1 MTKEDH
7 IKYWINGSEKDWEVM
22 NDLFQLKRYVHC
34 LFFAHLVLEKLCKAH
49 WVKDNESNYPPH
61 IHNLVK
67 IISQTKNQLPE
78 GDMTFLADINKFQLE
93 GRYPDYISNIYNI
106 TSRDVAEQ
114 YLTKTNNIRQ
124 CLTEKLQ
131 LN

>member
-7 IKYWINGSEKDWEVM
+7 IKYWTSSSEKDWEVM

-49 WVKDNESNYPPH
+49 WVKDNESNYPPR

-78 GDMTFLADINKFQLE
+78 ADIIFLADINKFQLE
-93 GRYPDYISNIYNI
+93 GRYPDYISNIYTI
-106 TSRDVAEQ
+106 TSRNVTQQ
-114 YLTKTNNIRQ
+114 YLTKTNNLRT
-124 CLTEKLQ
+124 CLTEKL
-131 LN
+131 L